1 MDPTTE
7 TVDTTIQ
14 TQPETQPAIETPV
27 ASPPPAVEPRNVLQ
41 IPSDAMKRI
50 KAEERKKGERA
61 ARQALD
67 AEARELGY
75 RDHASLVE
83 GAKRARQPKPAPA
96 QPKGEQPSATT
107 SDGSGAPRHSD
118 KHVSKLERDNARL
131 VEEKRRLNQARN
143 REEKARRA
151 AQRQLDAVQAEG
163 ELRLVAFKCGIQ
175 DVDYAIHL
183 LKQKV
188 RGRSI
193 EELSTFDESKFFGE
207 ELRRSHPLLFQ
218 AVERPADTAPADG
231 EAHPAAKLPTNGGAG
246 TGTESN
252 VMKMSREQ
260 YLAHIAKLGL
270 VDPSAGL
277 PS

>member
-1 MDPTTE
+1 MDTDLQTQDP
-7 TVDTTIQ
+7 TIQ
-14 TQPETQPAIETPV
+14 TQPETQLAPEAPA
-27 ASPPPAVEPRNVLQ
+27 APPPPVVESRNVLQ

-83 GAKRARQPKPAPA
+83 AARRAKQPKPAPA
-96 QPKGEQPSATT
+96 QPRAEQPAANAGEGG
-107 SDGSGAPRHSD
+107 GSPRHSD
-118 KHVSKLERDNARL
+118 KHVTRLEKDLARL
-131 VEEKRRLNQARN
+131 QEEKRRLNQARN

-151 AQRQLDAVQAEG
+151 TQRQLDAAEAEG
-163 ELRLVAFKCGIQ
+163 ELRLAAYKCGIQ

-188 RGRSI
+188 RGKSV

-231 EAHPAAKLPTNGGAG
+231 EAPPAKPPANGGSG
-246 TGTESN
+246 QESS
-252 VMKMSREQ
+252 VMKMSKEQ
-260 YLAHIAKLGL
+260 YLAHIGKLGL